1 MLIRT
6 AFLIGERDDN
16 TNRQMKPKAKDEQG
30 AKMKHLPLEKF
41 DEIKM
46 KSNVPAISLLLS
58 F

>member
-16 TNRQMKPKAKDEQG
+16 TNRRGRVEMAWRCLLEDSVKDVRRMKRKDL
-30 AKMKHLPLEKF
+30 ALEKF
-41 DEIKM
+41 DE
-46 KSNVPAISLLLS
+46 